1 MGPATSGLPAKVTEE
16 SDKRFTFTKTTAET
30 RRISRKLVRPRLV
43 KSEEPQGDIE
53 MSEVEAS
60 NIVGKPAPPSDTEN
74 QGHLSLQTQ
83 PLVRK
88 RIASSSTSELHEEAV
103 IQGETSSDV
112 TPPVLKKSKGSEPH
126 QEIAGGQF
134 SAPVEDLG
142 TLPGTEE
149 SFGGGELPQGSNEEA
164 MDAEKEEVDTTG
176 DKAEAAKEQFD
187 GMSQDELQSEKNNV
201 LEENLDR
208 PGGSEM
214 VSDDG
219 PKDQAEQENQQSI
232 MESESDREEGEL
244 VPDVA
249 DPEGGGDISNT
260 MGSPEIVEGQAEP
273 VATPV
278 ASPAR
283 ADDEALVGAA
293 VELGEINS
301 LEGVNDEKND
311 ATEETAEGSDKS
323 NDGNDQVAVEA
334 DQVTEALPVPVESTS
349 ASAAAEVDVPEQ
361 ASPASKQASS
371 TVTTEGGEVV
381 RQVSPA
387 GGTSTTINLSERA
400 RQNAA
405 KRLGVVSSPVVR
417 GRGRAVQRGRAGRGT
432 RGGRMGR
439 GQSPG
444 EQG

>member
-16 SDKRFTFTKTTAET
+16 SEKRFTFPKTNVET
-30 RRISRKLVRPRLV
+30 RKISRKLVRPRLV
-43 KSEEPQGDIE
+43 KSEDPQGDIE
-53 MSEVEAS
+53 MSEVEGT
-60 NIVGKPAPPSDTEN
+60 NIVGKPAPSSDTEN
-74 QGHLSLQTQ
+74 QGQVSLQTQ

-88 RIASSSTSELHEEAV
+88 RIASSSASELHEESV
-103 IQGETSSDV
+103 IHGEASSDAAA
-112 TPPVLKKSKGSEPH
+112 PVLKKSKGSEPP

-142 TLPGTEE
+142 ILPATEE
-149 SFGGGELPQGSNEEA
+149 SFGGDELLQGSNEEA
-164 MDAEKEEVDTTG
+164 MDAEKEEVDTSG
-176 DKAEAAKEQFD
+176 DKAEAAKEQLD
-187 GMSQDELQSEKNNV
+187 GMSQDELQSDKNNV

-219 PKDQAEQENQQSI
+219 PKDQAEQENQQSM
-232 MESESDREEGEL
+232 MESGSDREEGEL

-283 ADDEALVGAA
+283 ADDEALVAAA
-293 VELGEINS
+293 VEVGEISS

-311 ATEETAEGSDKS
+311 VTEETAEGSDKS
-323 NDGNDQVAVEA
+323 TDGNDQVAVEA
-334 DQVTEALPVPVESTS
+334 DQVTEALSVPVENTS
-349 ASAAAEVDVPEQ
+349 ASAAAEVDVSEQ
-361 ASPASKQASS
+361 ASPVSKQGST
-371 TVTTEGGEVV
+371 TVTTEAEVV

-387 GGTSTTINLSERA
+387 GSTSTTIVNLSERA

-405 KRLGVVSSPVVR
+405 KRLGVVSPVVR
-417 GRGRAVQRGRAGRGT
+417 GRGRALPRGRGGRGARGGRAGRG
-432 RGGRMGR
+432 
-439 GQSPG
+439 QSSS

>member
-1 MGPATSGLPAKVTEE
+1 LPAKVTEE
-16 SDKRFTFTKTTAET
+16 SEKRFTFPKTNVET
-30 RRISRKLVRPRLV
+30 RKISRKLVRPRLV
-43 KSEEPQGDIE
+43 KSEDPQGDID
-53 MSEVEAS
+53 MSEVEGA
-60 NIVGKPAPPSDTEN
+60 NIVGKPAPSSDTEN

-83 PLVRK
+83 PLTRK
-88 RIASSSTSELHEEAV
+88 RIASSSASELHEESV
-103 IQGETSSDV
+103 IQGETISDV
-112 TPPVLKKSKGSEPH
+112 AAPLLKKSKGLEPP

-142 TLPGTEE
+142 TLPATEE

-164 MDAEKEEVDTTG
+164 MDAEKEELNTTG
-176 DKAEAAKEQFD
+176 DKAEVAKEQLD
-187 GMSQDELQSEKNNV
+187 GTSQDELQSEKNNV

-232 MESESDREEGEL
+232 MESGSDREEGEL

-249 DPEGGGDISNT
+249 DPEGSSYISNT
-260 MGSPEIVEGQAEP
+260 VGSPEIVEGQAEP

-283 ADDEALVGAA
+283 ADDEALVATA
-293 VELGEINS
+293 VELAEINS

-311 ATEETAEGSDKS
+311 VTEETAEGSDKS

-334 DQVTEALPVPVESTS
+334 DQVTEALSVPVESTS
-349 ASAAAEVDVPEQ
+349 ASAAAEVDVSEQ
-361 ASPASKQASS
+361 AVSPVSKQGSS
-371 TVTTEGGEVV
+371 TVTTEAEVV

-387 GGTSTTINLSERA
+387 GSTSTTINLSERA

-405 KRLGVVSSPVVR
+405 KRLGVVTSPVVR
-417 GRGRAVQRGRAGRGT
+417 GRGRAVPRG
-432 RGGRMGR
+432 RGGRGARGGRVGR
-439 GQSPG
+439 GQSSS